1 MYVSNLKRHILNALV
16 TLLNHRESFT
26 TLANPIK
33 RNVDNFLSDLRRAIK
48 NDNNS
53 QIAHT
58 PRAAVVE
65 EEEENNIECQRQ
77 FP

>member
-1 MYVSNLKRHILNALV
+1 MA
-16 TLLNHRESFT
+16 
-26 TLANPIK
+26 LANPIK

-58 PRAAVVE
+58 PRAAV

-77 FP
+77 VP